1 MYFDSAT
8 SPNVFWI
15 PLAALNLTEGAPVK
29 KLALKGGET
38 YSGDASDSFRPEKP
52 FAFLP
57 AIPK

>member
-1 MYFDSAT
+1 
-8 SPNVFWI
+8 VFWI